1 MCAYSNGDINDRQDL
16 RTHKKNVKSVYI
28 PITRIDMLTSSKGNT
43 GQSEYQQSS
52 LGSGT
57 KKVEPYCRIDASTP
71 NGTKL
76 K

>member
-1 MCAYSNGDINDRQDL
+1 
-16 RTHKKNVKSVYI
+16 
-28 PITRIDMLTSSKGNT
+28 MLTSSKGNT

-76 K
+76 KQKQYLGANNATKIDNCK